1 MDTVLLEGVQFY
13 GYHGVNPEER
23 TQGQRFIVDIE
34 LSADLRAA
42 GQSDDLTRTIDYS
55 AVYRAVQA
63 IVEGPP
69 RRLLEAVAEEIA
81 ATLLADFPARTVTVT
96 IRKPAPP
103 LRGAMLRAAGVCI
116 QRERGAP

>member
-1 MDTVLLEGVQFY
+1 MDTVFLEEVQFY
-13 GYHGVNPEER
+13 GYHGVNPAER
-23 TQGQRFIVDIE
+23 TQGQRFIVDVE
-34 LSADLRAA
+34 LGVDLRAA
-42 GQSDDLTRTIDYS
+42 GQSDDLTRTLDYS
-55 AVYRAVQA
+55 AVYQIIQA

-81 ATLLADFPARTVTVT
+81 ATLLAGFPAQTITVT

-103 LRGAMLRAAGVCI
+103 LRGAMLRAAGVRI